1 MLALLRDRDFAR
13 LWLAGAVSMTGDWVI
28 LVALPVQVYALTGST
43 LATGGSF
50 AAYVLPRLLFGSF
63 AGALVDRWDRRRTMV
78 LSDLARAALTL
89 PLLLVSSGDAVW
101 VAYVVVFGHSAFGQL
116 HAPAEAALLP
126 RLVEHERLVPAN
138 ALGQGTGGAIRLFGP
153 ALGGLLA
160 GGVGF
165 GAAVLVDAASFAA
178 AALLVAGIRGGAV
191 AEPAASASA
200 TAVGAREVGARPG
213 APAGRGPAWW
223 MPAGWLSRVGQ
234 PALLRETLDGVRM
247 VLRARVLSAV
257 FLCDSLVALA
267 YGFVYV
273 LLVAFVSEALGGGAP
288 EYALIA
294 AAQGIG
300 GVAGSLLIA
309 RLGAAAGPL
318 RLFCVGL
325 LAMGVAFVLAFRS
338 SQLWLV
344 VPFMALA
351 GFAMVGW
358 TVGARTLMQRAVPDA
373 YRGRVLGA
381 YATTGAALQIA
392 GIGLASVLGDAVGVT
407 TVLRAATAIYLL
419 AALVALVGLRG
430 VSDLTMD

>member
-28 LVALPVQVYALTGST
+28 LVALPVHVYALTGST

-50 AAYVLPRLLFGSF
+50 AAYVMPRLLFGSL

-89 PLLLVSSGDAVW
+89 PLLLVQSSETVW
-101 VAYVVVFGHSAFGQL
+101 IAYVVVFGHATLGQL

-126 RLVEHERLVPAN
+126 SLVGRERLVAAN
-138 ALGQGTGGAIRLFGP
+138 ALATGSSGAIRLIGP
-153 ALGGLLA
+153 GLGGAVMGLI
-160 GGVGF
+160 GF
-165 GAAVLVDAASFAA
+165 PAAVVADAASFAV
-178 AALLVAGIRGGAV
+178 AALLVAGIRVVGAPQV
-191 AEPAASASA
+191 P
-200 TAVGAREVGARPG
+200 TAVESPR
-213 APAGRGPAWW
+213 RGPAWW
-223 MPAGWLSRVGQ
+223 MPAGWLSRFGQ
-234 PALLRETLDGVRM
+234 PSLVRETLDGVRL

-257 FLCDSLVALA
+257 FLCDSLVALG

-273 LLVAFVSEALGGGAP
+273 LLVVFVGEALGGGGP
-288 EYALIA
+288 EYALVA
-294 AAQGIG
+294 AAQGMG
-300 GVAGSLLIA
+300 GLAGSVLVG
-309 RLGAAAGPL
+309 RLGGTVGPL
-318 RLFCVGL
+318 RLFRLGL
-325 LAMGVAFVLAFRS
+325 LGLGAALLLAFS
-338 SQLWLV
+338 STRIELV
-344 VPFMALA
+344 APLMGLA

-392 GIGLASVLGDAVGVT
+392 GIALASVLGDVVGVT

-419 AALVALVGLRG
+419 AALVALVSLRD
-430 VSDLTMD
+430 VTDADMD